1 MLIGYMRVSTT
12 EQNTDLQHDALIA
25 AGVDSQHI
33 YKDVMSGKRDDRA
46 GLAAC
51 LKALRSGDT
60 IVVWRLDR
68 LGRSLKHLVTTIS
81 DLGERNIGFRVLT
94 GAPID
99 TTTAAG
105 KLIFGIFASLAEFER
120 ELIRER
126 VNAGLVAAKSRGRV
140 GGRPKADEKKLRVA
154 EKLMAAGDSMK
165 EAARVSGISIST
177 LKRREMGKKSSKQV
191 PEDVL
196 S

>member
-1 MLIGYMRVSTT
+1 MRVSTA
-12 EQNTDLQHDALIA
+12 EQNTDLQYDALIA
-25 AGVDSQHI
+25 AGVDRQHI
-33 YKDVMSGKRDDRA
+33 YTDTMSGKRDDRP
-46 GLAAC
+46 GLASC
-51 LKALRSGDT
+51 LKASRSGDT

-81 DLGERNIGFRVLT
+81 ELGERGIGFRVLT

-99 TTTAAG
+99 TTSAAG
-105 KLIFGIFASLAEFER
+105 KLSFAIFAALAEFER

-140 GGRPKADEKKLRVA
+140 GGRPKADEKKLSVA
-154 EKLMAAGDSMK
+154 AKLMAAGDSMK
-165 EAARVSGISIST
+165 EAARVSGVSIST

-191 PEDVL
+191 CEGVL